1 MANKRKEDVYM
12 EEKFDRGMFY
22 NSIPE
27 SVVQEYCYSYS
38 GFLDLNHMID
48 EAEEYYNEG
57 KISEPS
63 YENYRCCRD
72 NALYDLTPVEDFKE
86 ALEEKFKDVYN
97 AENLIDELTNLL
109 RQDWTLPV
117 NAEDSDFVIYINMAI
132 VARYIRKVEKEGTNK
147 ALIPLVYNYFKVEV
161 EPYTEVSYYDI
172 LGIIATFVPA
182 DELPEA
188 IKLAIDKED

>member
-1 MANKRKEDVYM
+1 MKER
-12 EEKFDRGMFY
+12 FDRQMFY

-27 SVVQEYCYSYS
+27 STIQEHCYLYD
-38 GFLDLNHMID
+38 GFLDLTHMID

-57 KISEPS
+57 KISESS
-63 YENYRCCRD
+63 YEDYRRYRD
-72 NALYDLTPVEDFKE
+72 NTLYDLAPIEDFKE
-86 ALEEKFKDVYN
+86 VLEEKFKDVYN
-97 AENLIDELTNLL
+97 AENLIDKLTNLL
-109 RQDWTLPV
+109 RKNWTLSV
-117 NAEDSDFVIYINMAI
+117 NAEDSDFDIYINMAI

-147 ALIPLVYNYFKVEV
+147 ALIPLVYNYFEVEV